1 MIRNKDDPY
10 LWTFNIKVT
19 KLPVMNVSFRLNS
32 FLNRFFVNNFK
43 ANQCWNSHPK
53 RSIFYFLLLLSPY
66 GCGWPCWDL
75 YTKWSLLPH
84 FLCSCKR
91 KCISVEEG
99 GGNAI
104 SCIIFGVFFIRI
116 KINMLPVRIYNTLP
130 SFLRR
135 TGVCHN
141 IRRSLRNR
149 VKAKIWIFKLEDGE
163 WSSAELVSLA
173 KEKPMC
179 VFCDCCL
186 F

>member
-1 MIRNKDDPY
+1 
-10 LWTFNIKVT
+10 
-19 KLPVMNVSFRLNS
+19 MNVSFRLNS

-116 KINMLPVRIYNTLP
+116 KINMLRIYNTLP

-149 VKAKIWIFKLEDGE
+149 VKAKIWIL
-163 WSSAELVSLA
+163 SSKMASGRQQNWCPWQKRNYVFLA
-173 KEKPMC
+173 TAAC
-179 VFCDCCL
+179 FN
-186 F
+186 FF